1 MMGNS
6 TRTDLSLGRPGLLG
20 VLIVRAVLGVL
31 PVAVRAVLAL
41 RPLVVVATRLLWEIK
56 R

>member
-1 MMGNS
+1 MGNS
-6 TRTDLSLGRPGLLG
+6 ARAHLSLGRPGLLG
-20 VLIVRAVLGVL
+20 VLEVPPVLGVL

-41 RPLVVVATRLLWEIK
+41 GSFIVVVVLWEIK